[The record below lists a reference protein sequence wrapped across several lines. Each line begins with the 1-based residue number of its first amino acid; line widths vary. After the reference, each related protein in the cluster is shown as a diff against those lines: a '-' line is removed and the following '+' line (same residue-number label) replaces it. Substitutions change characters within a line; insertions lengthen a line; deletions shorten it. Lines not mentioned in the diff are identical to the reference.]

1 MKNVI
6 KINNL
11 SKKYRKHYA
20 LKDFSLE
27 IKEGEICGIVGKNG
41 AGKTTLLKLICGAT
55 IPTEGDIEIFDSKNL
70 TKQRKQIGTVI
81 ETPVFFS
88 GLSAQDNLKYFAYQ
102 RGIEN
107 NGSIEETLDTVG
119 LDCNNKRAIRTYSL
133 GMKQRLALG
142 LSLFF
147 EPKLLILD
155 EPINAIDPEGIVDIR
170 NILLKLN
177 KEKGITVIIS
187 SHILSELENVAT
199 RIVIIDQGILIKE
212 AGIEEISSK
221 LTSHIEL
228 FVSDIDRTATL
239 LNGILGITSIEKK
252 QNKIIINNSSNLNI
266 NEMLKVL
273 IYEDI
278 KIYEIRRKETA
289 LEDYY
294 LCAVK

>member
-11 SKKYRKHYA
+11 SKKYREHYA

-278 KIYEIRRKETA
+278 KIYEIRRKEAA

>member
-1 MKNVI
+1 MKNAI
-6 KINNL
+6 KMNNL
-11 SKKYRKHYA
+11 SKKYREHYA

-81 ETPVFFS
+81 ETPVFFG

-107 NGSIEETLDTVG
+107 DDSIEETLDTVG
-119 LDCNNKRAIRTYSL
+119 LDCNNKRPIRTYSL

-199 RIVIIDQGILIKE
+199 RIVIIDQGMLIKE
-212 AGIEEISSK
+212 AGIEEIGSK

-228 FVSDIDRTATL
+228 FVSDIDRTANL

-278 KIYEIRRKETA
+278 KIYEIRRKEAA

>member
-11 SKKYRKHYA
+11 SKKYREHYA

-252 QNKIIINNSSNLNI
+252 QNKIIINNSSKLNI

-278 KIYEIRRKETA
+278 KIYEIRRKEAA